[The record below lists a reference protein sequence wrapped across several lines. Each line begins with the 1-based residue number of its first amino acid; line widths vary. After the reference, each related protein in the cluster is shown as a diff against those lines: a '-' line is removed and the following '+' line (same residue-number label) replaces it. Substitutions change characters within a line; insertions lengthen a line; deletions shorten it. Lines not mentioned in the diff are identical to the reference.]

1 MRCFLFSSRLA
12 LTLSCFGKKK
22 LDCDLATSSHSSW
35 NLKVPSSQPTLIRV
49 GGIKINEFI
58 LFSSRF
64 ALTLQ
69 RRIEKT
75 RQDIFVEE

>member
-35 NLKVPSSQPTLIRV
+35 NLKVPSPQPTLID
-49 GGIKINEFI
+49 
-58 LFSSRF
+58 FSPYG
-64 ALTLQ
+64 
-69 RRIEKT
+69 RRPKGSASAG
-75 RQDIFVEE
+75 